1 MALELLGLD
10 STDDA
15 VREGRW
21 ELDGREFILRLVW
34 NVRESAWAI
43 DAYTAERAPIVLGG
57 FVRVGVDVL
66 DNLTGTDRP
75 PGRLIL
81 EDVSGAG
88 EEIGFGG
95 WGKTHRL
102 VYREPRTEEL

>member
-21 ELDGREFILRLVW
+21 ELDGREFILRLAW
-34 NVRESAWAI
+34 NVREGAWAI
-43 DAYTAERAPIVLGG
+43 DMYTAERAPIVLGG
-57 FVRVGVDVL
+57 FARTGVDVL
-66 DNLTGTDRP
+66 DNITGTDRP

-88 EEIGFGG
+88 DEIPFDG
-95 WGKTHRL
+95 WGRTHRL
-102 VYREPRTEEL
+102 VYREPRTEES